1 MTAIGLFVA
10 IPAVL
15 AYNFFVR
22 LNRVTNNKFDTFAHD
37 LHDFFATGS
46 RVGEVGRSSADPR
59 TTDGARPWPS
69 VPVTIAA
76 ARWPRSTSRPS
87 ST

>member
-1 MTAIGLFVA
+1 MTAMGLAVA

-22 LNRVTNNKFDTFAHD
+22 FNRNTYAKFDTFAHD

-46 RVGEVGRSSADPR
+46 RVGEVKR
-59 TTDGARPWPS
+59 
-69 VPVTIAA
+69 
-76 ARWPRSTSRPS
+76 
-87 ST
+87 

>member
-1 MTAIGLFVA
+1 MKITGTAIKLGAFSFVLLLFTA

-15 AYNFFVR
+15 AYNFFTR

-46 RVGEVGRSSADPR
+46 RVEM
-59 TTDGARPWPS
+59 GAKQ
-69 VPVTIAA
+69 
-76 ARWPRSTSRPS
+76 ARK
-87 ST
+87 

>member
-1 MTAIGLFVA
+1 VA

-22 LNRVTNNKFDTFAHD
+22 FNRNTYAKFDTFAHD

-46 RVGEVGRSSADPR
+46 RVGDVAKR
-59 TTDGARPWPS
+59 
-69 VPVTIAA
+69 
-76 ARWPRSTSRPS
+76 
-87 ST
+87 

>member
-22 LNRVTNNKFDTFAHD
+22 LNRVTNSKFDTFAHD

-46 RVGEVGRSSADPR
+46 RVGEVPAKR
-59 TTDGARPWPS
+59 
-69 VPVTIAA
+69 
-76 ARWPRSTSRPS
+76 
-87 ST
+87 